1 LKLHRTAQIRIRGL
15 ATACC
20 SKGPGRPHVDSNWKP
35 AASVVAIPTRA
46 WSVRGSHLVRMRG
59 GAKRRSQRL
68 STALAVIGHDGDGVT
83 LAEQIELNHN
93 GFGGSTKAAWIRRH

>member
-1 LKLHRTAQIRIRGL
+1 
-15 ATACC
+15 
-20 SKGPGRPHVDSNWKP
+20 
-35 AASVVAIPTRA
+35 
-46 WSVRGSHLVRMRG
+46 MRG